1 MAKAK
6 IVFVCRNC
14 GAEAPKWLGKCP
26 ACGEWNTYIEETVY
40 TKSTSGKI
48 ITHKENPVPLRLSE
62 ISSSD
67 EIRMDTGIGE
77 FNRVLGGGLVLGSV
91 VLIGGEP
98 GIGKSTLA
106 LQMALNLKNEKTL
119 YISGEES
126 IRQIKLRA
134 ERIGL
139 SNDNCY
145 FLSETS
151 LENIINQIKH
161 INPGIVIV
169 DSVQTLQDDTLE
181 SSPGSI
187 SQVRECT
194 VKLLKFAKESFI
206 PFILIGHITKD
217 GLLAGPKILEHIV
230 DTVLLF
236 EGDHQY
242 LYRILRSTKN
252 RFGTTAEL
260 GIFEMSQSGL
270 KEVTNPSEILI
281 NLNNEGLSGTAIGA
295 TIDGIR
301 PFLIEVQALVSSAAY
316 GTPQRISTGYD
327 VRRLNML
334 LAVLEKRAGFKLATR
349 DVFLNIAGG
358 IRINDPALDLAVIVA
373 VLSSNFDYPV
383 KKNVCFSAE
392 VGLSGEIRP
401 VTRIDQRIRE
411 AEKLG
416 FNTILISSGYEKKS
430 LTSVKDISIVT
441 VSKVEEAIKHL
452 FALKTT
458 R

>member
-1 MAKAK
+1 MAKTK
-6 IVFVCRNC
+6 TVFFCRNC

-40 TKSTSGKI
+40 AKSNAGKAI
-48 ITHKENPVPLRLSE
+48 SHKENPVPLRLSE
-62 ISSSD
+62 ISTSD

-106 LQMALNLKNEKTL
+106 LQMALNLNNEKIL

-126 IRQIKLRA
+126 TRQIKLRA

-139 SNDNCY
+139 SNDNCF
-145 FLSETS
+145 FLSETL
-151 LENIINQIKH
+151 LENIINQITQLK
-161 INPGIVIV
+161 PGLVIV
-169 DSVQTLQDDTLE
+169 DSVQTLQDDSLE

-236 EGDHQY
+236 EGDHQH

-270 KEVTNPSEILI
+270 KEVLNPSEILI

-295 TIDGIR
+295 TIDGLR

-358 IRINDPALDLAVIVA
+358 IRISDPALDLAVIIA

-383 KKNVCFSAE
+383 NKNICFSAE

-401 VTRIDQRIRE
+401 VNRIDQRIRE

-416 FNTILISSGYEKKS
+416 FKTILISSGYDKKS
-430 LTSVKDISIVT
+430 LASVKNISVIT
-441 VSKVEEAIKHL
+441 VSRIDEAIKYL
-452 FALKTT
+452 FASKTN
-458 R
+458 

>member
-26 ACGEWNTYIEETVY
+26 ACGEWNTYIEETIY
-40 TKSTSGKI
+40 TKNTSGK
-48 ITHKENPVPLRLSE
+48 TSSHKEKTVPLRLSE

-106 LQMALNLKNEKTL
+106 LQMVLNLKNEKIL

-139 SNDNCY
+139 ANDNCY

-151 LENIINQIKH
+151 LENIINQIVH
-161 INPGIVIV
+161 INPGLVIV

-281 NLNNEGLSGTAIGA
+281 NINNEGLSGTAIGA

-358 IRINDPALDLAVIVA
+358 IRINDPALDLAVIIA
-373 VLSSNFDYPV
+373 VLSSNFDYPI
-383 KKNVCFSAE
+383 KKNICFSAE

-401 VTRIDQRIRE
+401 VSRIDQRIRE

-430 LTSVKDISIVT
+430 LTSVKNISIVT
-441 VSKVEEAIKHL
+441 ISKVEEAIKYL
-452 FALKTT
+452 FATKKS
-458 R
+458 

>member
-1 MAKAK
+1 MAKIK
-6 IVFVCRNC
+6 TVFVCRNC

-26 ACGEWNTYIEETVY
+26 ACGEWNTYIEETY
-40 TKSTSGKI
+40 YIKGASGKTI
-48 ITHKENPVPLRLSE
+48 SQKENALPLRLSE

-67 EIRMDTGIGE
+67 EIRLDTGIGE

-106 LQMALNLKNEKTL
+106 LQMALNLKKEKIL

-126 IRQIKLRA
+126 TRQIKLRA

-139 SNDNCY
+139 SNENCY

-151 LENIINQIKH
+151 LENIINQITHLK
-161 INPGIVIV
+161 PGLVIV

-194 VKLLKFAKESFI
+194 VKLLKLAKESFI

-260 GIFEMSQSGL
+260 GIFEMSQYGL
-270 KEVTNPSEILI
+270 KEVLNPSEILI

-295 TIDGIR
+295 TVDGIR

-358 IRINDPALDLAVIVA
+358 IRINDPALDLAVIIA

-383 KKNVCFSAE
+383 KKNICFSAE

-401 VTRIDQRIRE
+401 VNRIDQRIRE

-416 FNTILISSGYEKKS
+416 FKTILISSGYEKKS
-430 LTSVKDISIVT
+430 IASGKEISIIT
-441 VSKVEEAIKHL
+441 VSRVDEAIKFL
-452 FALKTT
+452 FASKKT
-458 R
+458 